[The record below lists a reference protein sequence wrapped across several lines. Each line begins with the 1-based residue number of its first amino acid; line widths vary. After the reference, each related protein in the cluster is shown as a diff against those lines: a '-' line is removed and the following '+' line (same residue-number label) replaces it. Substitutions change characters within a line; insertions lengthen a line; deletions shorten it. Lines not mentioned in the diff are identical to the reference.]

1 MPTERTNPAYLTEVP
16 YVRQFCA
23 ELNPSMLRATAALA
37 GCPPPAGD
45 DFDYA
50 ELGSGFGDTLATL
63 AAAYPR
69 ARFVGVDISAE
80 HVRAAR
86 RLATEGALEN
96 VRFLER
102 DFEDLGTGE
111 LPALDYLCA
120 HGLLSWISPAKRR
133 AFWAHAAGRLKVGG
147 LLYVGYSALPGW
159 AGVEPLRR
167 LMLDAAAAFEGTSE
181 ARVRHA
187 LATATLL
194 CDANAEYF
202 VANPSAKE
210 ILALMVKMGVPY
222 VAHEFFNAYWEPM
235 YFGDVVE
242 EAAGHDLRFVGQ
254 LPLHLNYRDLAT
266 APPLQGAFEA
276 ASDRRAWER
285 TKAFANNEFFR
296 RDVYVKGGVP
306 RTESTTRAVLDAT
319 AFGTLVSAD
328 QVNRDVSLPGRC
340 LRFEGPLFDAVIA
353 ALARRSSTLADLAGE
368 PSVAPFGADPV
379 RQAVLQLAMG
389 KDVIP
394 MALASKG
401 IGAVGSRYRVP
412 SAFNRMVLAQAL
424 SRKSAVTLASPVAG
438 TGVSVSMLHAI
449 ALEAVTEPRPEERAA
464 WIRALV
470 NANPLRL
477 VDHGR
482 AIEDKEDLAE
492 ILGRHVEEFCATRLP
507 KLVDLGIVETVPGME
522 APPRARS
529 SV

>member
-1 MPTERTNPAYLTEVP
+1 MPTERPDPGYLTEIP

-23 ELNPSMLRATAALA
+23 ELNPAMLRATAALA

-50 ELGSGFGDTLATL
+50 EIGSGFGDTLATL

-69 ARFVGVDISAE
+69 ARFVGVDIVPE
-80 HVRAAR
+80 HVRSAR
-86 RLATEGALEN
+86 RLATAGALEN
-96 VRFLER
+96 VRFFER
-102 DFEDLGTGE
+102 DFEDLGSGE

-133 AFWAHAAGRLKVGG
+133 SLWAYAGARLKVGG

-181 ARVRHA
+181 ERVRHA

-202 VANPSAKE
+202 VANASAKE

-242 EAAGHDLRFVGQ
+242 EAAEHDLRFVGQ

-266 APPLQGAFEA
+266 APPLQGAFQA

-285 TKAFANNEFFR
+285 MKAFANNEFFR
-296 RDVYVKGGVP
+296 RDVYVKGGAA
-306 RTESTTRAVLDAT
+306 RTESTTRAYLDST
-319 AFGTLVSAD
+319 PFGTLVSAD
-328 QVNRDVSLPGRC
+328 QVNRDVSLPGRS

-368 PSVAPFGADPV
+368 PPLAPFGADPV

-389 KDVIP
+389 KDVLP

-401 IGAVGSRYRVP
+401 VGGHGSRYRVA
-412 SAFNRMVLAQAL
+412 SAFNRAVLAQAL
-424 SRKSAVTLASPVAG
+424 SRKSPVALASPVAG

-449 ALEAVTEPRPEERAA
+449 ALQAVTEPPTEERAA
-464 WIRALV
+464 WIHALV

-482 AIEDKEDLAE
+482 AIEDKADLAE
-492 ILGRHVEEFCATRLP
+492 LLGRHVEEFCATRLP
-507 KLVDLGIVETVPGME
+507 KLVDLGIVEIVPGTQSP
-522 APPRARS
+522 ALAT
-529 SV
+529 